1 VASPEEYNLSGPE
14 GSVVFRTL
22 PEGLSIR
29 LADGATGEIVGNPGD
44 GAYLLVRILAS
55 PDHPSR
61 VGDEEY
67 VFFSDVQKVL
77 AP

>member
-1 VASPEEYNLSGPE
+1 MASPEEYNLSGPE

-22 PEGLSIR
+22 PEGLSVQ
-29 LADGATGEIVGNPGD
+29 LADGATGEIIGNPGD
-44 GAYLLVRILAS
+44 GAYLLLRILES
-55 PDHPSR
+55 PDQPSR

-67 VFFSDVQKVL
+67 VFFGDVQKVV